1 MSLLF
6 FKKLTNNARI
16 PSKEN
21 QNSPGYKLFSAYD
34 SVVRRNSKQLIFLDL
49 CISIPENY
57 YGIIVSNI
65 NEGINITLN
74 VISKIIESNSEQN
87 IGVLVANYGDK
98 DFTINKGDCVGLL
111 ILSKIYKDIE
121 SFEIMDFLPDDEP
134 INHSKPVKTILSE
147 GHDVVDRLGCQD
159 PKCNKCIK

>member
-98 DFTINKGDCVGLL
+98 DFTI
-111 ILSKIYKDIE
+111 
-121 SFEIMDFLPDDEP
+121 
-134 INHSKPVKTILSE
+134 
-147 GHDVVDRLGCQD
+147 
-159 PKCNKCIK
+159 